1 MQRRISTASIV
12 AGLST
17 ALIVAGCASSS
28 KDIAGAYI
36 SPMQY
41 QNYDCDQL
49 SAEATRLGVRVQQLG
64 GRLDEAAS
72 NDKALTA
79 VSLILF
85 WPAAFALGGNKT
97 QETEYARLKG
107 EFDALQQAAVVKRC
121 AGVMPPPA
129 PAAAA
134 AASAASA
141 PSQAAVA
148 ATPAASAASAPRL
161 P

>member
-1 MQRRISTASIV
+1 MRHRKATSSIV
-12 AGLST
+12 SCLT
-17 ALIVAGCASSS
+17 AALVVGGCASSS

-41 QNYDCDQL
+41 QSYDCDQL
-49 SAEATRLGVRVQQLG
+49 SAESARLSVRVQQLG

-72 NDKALTA
+72 NDKALTT

-97 QETEYARLKG
+97 QEAEYARIKG
-107 EFDALQQAAVVKRC
+107 EFDALQQAAVAKRC
-121 AGVMPPPA
+121 PGVMPTPA

-134 AASAASA
+134 ASA
-141 PSQAAVA
+141 PSQPAVA
-148 ATPAASAASAPRL
+148 AAAAPAASAASAPKL